1 MKTPELIAL
10 GLAGVA
16 LYFIVN
22 RNGTAT
28 QAVNPANGAI
38 ASTKPAY
45 WNSDFGSS
53 TWSESINAAANARL
67 SRQGSI

>member
-16 LYFIVN
+16 LYLIVN
-22 RNGTAT
+22 RSTSA
-28 QAVNPANGAI
+28 AVNPANGPI
-38 ASTKPAY
+38 IKPAY
-45 WNSDFGSS
+45 WASDFGTD

-67 SRQGSI
+67 ARQG

>member
-22 RNGTAT
+22 RNTSA
-28 QAVNPANGAI
+28 AVNPANGNI
-38 ASTKPAY
+38 PNYKPAY
-45 WNSDFGSS
+45 WTSNFGSEA
-53 TWSESINAAANARL
+53 WSESLNAAANARL
-67 SRQGSI
+67 QRQGSI

>member
-22 RNGTAT
+22 RNTSA
-28 QAVNPANGAI
+28 AVNPANGSI
-38 ASTKPAY
+38 PKVPTY
-45 WNSDFGSS
+45 WTSDFGSDA
-53 TWSESINAAANARL
+53 WRESINASANARL
-67 SRQGSI
+67 QRQGSI